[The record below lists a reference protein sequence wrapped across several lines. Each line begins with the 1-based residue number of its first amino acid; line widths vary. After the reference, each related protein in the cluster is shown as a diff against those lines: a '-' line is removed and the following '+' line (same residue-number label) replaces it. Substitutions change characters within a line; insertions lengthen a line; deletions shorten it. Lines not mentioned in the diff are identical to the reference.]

1 MRGALGRTLCRAHG
15 GEMAPTGPGSRDNR
29 GRGKEA
35 KEVLTWRALSEM
47 VDPKP
52 KRKAVAEFLF

>member
-1 MRGALGRTLCRAHG
+1 
-15 GEMAPTGPGSRDNR
+15 MAPTGPGSRDNR

-35 KEVLTWRALSEM
+35 KEVLTWHALSEM
-47 VDPKP
+47 VEPKP